1 MPIPFDDSLESVV
14 NGGAYCSGLSLDY
27 EEAMSDPT
35 DRMDRIIAVRQVIQ
49 ALPQEDQRLLSLRF
63 WHGCTQSE
71 IARTLGISQGE
82 IAKRLQAIFARLR
95 PLMEDCRRG

>member
-35 DRMDRIIAVRQVIQ
+35 DRMDLILSVRQAIQ
-49 ALPQEDQRLLSLRF
+49 ALPQEEQHLLSLRF
-63 WHGCTQSE
+63 WQGCTQSE

-82 IAKRLQAIFARLR
+82 VSKKLQAVFARLR
-95 PLMEDCRRG
+95 PLMENCRRG